1 MISILI
7 PIYNYNVTHF
17 VETLYQQGKASGI
30 NFEIILMDDAST
42 DNFRKI
48 NLQWQA
54 KPEISYIQLEQNVGR
69 AKIRNLLA
77 EKAQYDFLLFQDCDA
92 EIASSSYFEN
102 YIAQCQENK
111 VVCGGT
117 IYKEEAPKNNSLMLR
132 WKYGKEREERSAEK
146 RQQHPNAAF
155 TTNNFLIPKKIFN
168 TIKFDESLIK
178 YGHEDTLFG
187 YELSQQNI
195 IIHHINN
202 PLFHIGLESADVFLK
217 KTEESIKNLIQII
230 ETKKLEKK
238 FYKDV
243 KLLSYFLII
252 KHYHLNW
259 LFNLLY
265 KLFHQTLY
273 NHLKNNINPTIK
285 YFDLYKILLLNHYF
299 NLSSKKR

>member
-1 MISILI
+1 MISVLI
-7 PIYNYNVTHF
+7 PIYNYDVTHF

-30 NFEIILMDDAST
+30 DFEIILMDDASS

-48 NLQWQA
+48 NQQWQT
-54 KPEISYIQLEQNVGR
+54 KPEINYIQLEQNVGR

-92 EIASSSYFEN
+92 EIASPSYFEN
-102 YIAQCQENK
+102 YLTQCQENK

-117 IYKEEAPKNNSLMLR
+117 IYKKEAPKDSSLMLR
-132 WKYGKEREERSAEK
+132 WKYGKEREEKSAEK
-146 RQQHPNAAF
+146 RQQQPNAAF
-155 TTNNFLIPKKIFN
+155 TTNNFLIPKETFN
-168 TIKFDESLIK
+168 NIKFDESLVK

-202 PLFHIGLESADVFLK
+202 PLIHVGLESAAVFLQ
-217 KTEESIKNLIQII
+217 KTEEGIKNLIQII
-230 ETKKLEKK
+230 QTKKPEKK
-238 FYKDV
+238 FYQDV

-252 KHYHLNW
+252 KAYRLNW

-265 KLFHQTLY
+265 QLFYQKIY
-273 NHLKNNINPTIK
+273 KHLKNNTKPTIK
-285 YFDLYKILLLNHYF
+285 YFDLYKILLLNYYF

>member
-1 MISILI
+1 MISVLI
-7 PIYNYNVTHF
+7 PIYNYDVTHF
-17 VETLYQQGKASGI
+17 VEILYQQGKAAGI
-30 NFEIILMDDAST
+30 NFEIILMDDASS
-42 DNFRKI
+42 DNFRKT
-48 NLQWQA
+48 NQQWQT

-92 EIASSSYFEN
+92 EIAYSSYFEN
-102 YIAQCQENK
+102 YIAQCQGNK

-117 IYKEEAPKNNSLMLR
+117 IYKEEAPKDKSLMLR
-132 WKYGKEREERSAEK
+132 WKYGKEREEKPAEK
-146 RQQHPNAAF
+146 RQQQPNAAF
-155 TTNNFLIPKKIFN
+155 TTNNFLIPKKFFN
-168 TIKFDESLIK
+168 TIKFDENLVK

-202 PLFHIGLESADVFLK
+202 PLIHVGLESAAVFLQ
-217 KTEESIKNLIQII
+217 KTEEGIKNLIQII
-230 ETKKLEKK
+230 QTKKPEKK
-238 FYKDV
+238 FYQDV

-252 KHYHLNW
+252 KTYRLNW

-265 KLFHQTLY
+265 QLFYQKIY
-273 NHLKNNINPTIK
+273 KHLKNNTNPSIK
-285 YFDLYKILLLNHYF
+285 YFDLYKILLLNYYF

>member
-42 DNFRKI
+42 TEFRDVNEKWS
-48 NLQWQA
+48 LQ
-54 KPEISYIQLEQNVGR
+54 PDITYIQLEQNVGR

-77 EKAQYDFLLFQDCDA
+77 EKAEYDFLLFQDCDA
-92 EIASSSYFEN
+92 EIASPSYFKN

-117 IYKEEAPKNNSLMLR
+117 IYKEDTPKDNSLMLR

-202 PLFHIGLESADVFLK
+202 PLFHIGLESAEVFLK

-238 FYKDV
+238 FYQDV

-252 KHYHLNW
+252 KQYKLNW
-259 LFNLLY
+259 FFNLLY
-265 KLFHQTLY
+265 KLFHQTLH
-273 NHLKNNINPTIK
+273 NHLKNNTNPTIK
-285 YFDLYKILLLNHYF
+285 YFDIYKILLLNFYF